1 MKKLIV
7 KIVTLSLIP
16 ALAILLIGLRQEQ
29 DRIVTLKR
37 QLFEQYKGSVQC
49 LITGTS
55 HTLSGINPTLL
66 PVQSL
71 NLAENAKPVEL
82 DMEIIEKNLDQL
94 PKLKYVIFP
103 VDYFTFYFTGLH
115 EESAAKLYHHWNLK
129 NGFIK
134 SYHLKRY
141 HAFTCGFLFNEHA
154 PDLDDSIMG
163 YKARFTDLSKADLNY
178 RLKKYRLK
186 IIDWNKYW
194 IDTSSCQPIYNRL
207 LHFISKL
214 EEKKIKTIL
223 VTMPVCQ
230 QFYPYLDT
238 NLLKKNRQ
246 LIDDLLQHTN
256 ATYINMQTYP
266 SLAADSLFSDI
277 DHLNNKGATI
287 ATAIIKDALSS
298 KLPEKL

>member
-71 NLAENAKPVEL
+71 NLAENAKPIEL

-94 PKLKYVIFP
+94 PQLKYVIFP

-186 IIDWNKYW
+186 IIDWNTYW
-194 IDTSSCQPIYNRL
+194 IDTSSCQPIYNRF
-207 LHFISKL
+207 LHFITKL
-214 EEKKIKTIL
+214 EEKQIKTIL

-246 LIDDLLQHTN
+246 LIDGLLQHTN
-256 ATYINMQTYP
+256 ATYINMQNYP
-266 SLAADSLFSDI
+266 FLTADSLFSDI
-277 DHLNNKGATI
+277 DHLNDKGATI
-287 ATAIIKDALSS
+287 ATAIIKDAL
-298 KLPEKL
+298 